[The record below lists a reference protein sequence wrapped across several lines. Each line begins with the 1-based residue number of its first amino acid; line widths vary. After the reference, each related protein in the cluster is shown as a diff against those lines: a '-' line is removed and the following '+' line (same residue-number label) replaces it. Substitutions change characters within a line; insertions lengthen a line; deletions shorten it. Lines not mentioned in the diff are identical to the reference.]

1 MTAEKP
7 ARVLVVDDEPMVTRT
22 LEAVMRVE
30 SNLECV
36 AVNRPTEG
44 LERLRTEP
52 FEVILSDFIMP
63 ELDGLEFL
71 AQAKEIQ
78 PETSRIL
85 LTGYANKAS
94 AIRSINEIGLF
105 QYIEKPWDNTL
116 LRMVLR
122 NAAERTTLL
131 RRLKSGN
138 GETEELR
145 EQIWKM
151 LL

>member
-1 MTAEKP
+1 MTVEKP
-7 ARVLVVDDEPMVTRT
+7 SRVLIVDDEPMVTRT
-22 LEAVMRVE
+22 LEAVLRME

-36 AVNRPTEG
+36 AVNRPAEA
-44 LERLRTEP
+44 LDRLRAES

-71 AQAKEIQ
+71 AQAREIQ

-85 LTGYANKAS
+85 LTGYANKDS
-94 AIRSINEIGLF
+94 AIRSINDIGLF
-105 QYIEKPWDNTL
+105 QYIEKPWDNTM
-116 LRMVLR
+116 LRIVLR